1 MIYLDSA
8 ALVKLVR
15 EEDET
20 RALVT
25 WLNERAGQRLVASVL
40 VEVEVPRALR
50 RSQPGVLGAVA
61 ATLTRIDRF
70 ELDTAVRATAAAYV
84 DPLLRSLDAI
94 HLATVDLLVA
104 SGRTSRRS
112 SPTTS
117 AWPRS
122 LAPAPSPSW
131 RPAPSCDGRSGRS
144 IARPCWSSP
153 TRSSSARNGPVH
165 VVVPPEMQ
173 SSVAMV
179 S

>member
-61 ATLTRIDRF
+61 ATLARIDRI
-70 ELDTAVRATAAAYV
+70 ELDAAVRATAAAYV

-94 HLATVDLLVA
+94 HLATADLLVA
-104 SGRTSRRS
+104 SGKDV
-112 SPTTS
+112 S
-117 AWPRS
+117 AFVTYDKR
-122 LAPAPSPSW
+122 LAEVARACSFSVVAPG
-131 RPAPSCDGRSGRS
+131 AE
-144 IARPCWSSP
+144 
-153 TRSSSARNGPVH
+153 V
-165 VVVPPEMQ
+165 
-173 SSVAMV
+173 
-179 S
+179 